1 MHFSLTEEQA
11 AIQET
16 ALTFAKERLAPF
28 ATEWDE
34 KSHFPV
40 DVIRETAALGMAA
53 IYVPAE
59 QGGSGLSRLDGALIM
74 EALAYGCPAIS
85 AYISIHNMVAWM
97 VGKYGSDA
105 QRSDWMPKLASMDW
119 LSAYCLTEPGA
130 GSDAAAL
137 KTSAKRS
144 GSHYVLNGTKQF
156 ISGAGATDFY
166 FVFARTGDDG
176 AGGISAFVVM
186 KGAPGFSF
194 GANERKMGWNAQPT
208 RQLTFEDCRVP
219 VENRVG
225 AEGQGFKFAMSGL
238 DGGRINIGACSLG
251 AAWAALDKA
260 RQYMVERKAFG
271 RAIADFQALQFK
283 LADMATE
290 LEAARL
296 MVYRAAD
303 AIDRADPQTTMY
315 SAMAKR
321 LATDLGFR
329 VCNEALQIH
338 GGYGYLK
345 DYGLEKLVRD
355 LRVHQILEGTNEIM
369 RVVISRKVLGGN
381 RARASLRRHK
391 ARLPNGQHRAHSRS
405 HAVSGRPSCWR

>member
-1 MHFSLTEEQA
+1 MHFALTEEQA

-16 ALTFAKERLAPF
+16 ALAFAKERIAPH
-28 ATEWDE
+28 ASEWDE
-34 KSHFPV
+34 KGHFPV
-40 DVIRETAALGMAA
+40 DVIREVAPLGMGT
-53 IYVPAE
+53 IYVPE
-59 QGGSGLSRLDGALIM
+59 DKGGAGLSRLDGALIM
-74 EALAYGCPAIS
+74 EALAYGCPSIAG
-85 AYISIHNMVAWM
+85 YISIQNMVAWM
-97 VGKYGSDA
+97 VGKYASSAQVDA
-105 QRSDWMPKLASMDW
+105 WMPKLASMQW
-119 LSAYCLTEPGA
+119 LASYCLTEPGS

-137 KTSAKRS
+137 KTTARRS
-144 GSHYVLNGTKQF
+144 GDSYILNGSKQF

-166 FVFARTGDDG
+166 FVFARTGDDT
-176 AGGISAFVVM
+176 AAGISAFAVM
-186 KGAPGFSF
+186 KDTPGLSF

-208 RQLTFEDCRVP
+208 RQVIFENCKVP
-219 VENRVG
+219 AANLIG

-251 AAWAALDKA
+251 GAWAALDKA
-260 RQYMVERKAFG
+260 RQYMFERTAFG
-271 RAIADFQALQFK
+271 KQIGEFQAMQFK
-283 LADMATE
+283 IADMATE

-303 AIDRADPQTTMY
+303 AMDNADPQASMY

-321 LATDLGFR
+321 YATDLGFN

-369 RVVISRKVLGGN
+369 RVVISRKLLGGN
-381 RARASLRRHK
+381 RA
-391 ARLPNGQHRAHSRS
+391 
-405 HAVSGRPSCWR
+405 

>member
-1 MHFSLTEEQA
+1 MHFALTEEQA

-16 ALTFAKERLAPF
+16 ALAFAKERLAPH
-28 ATEWDE
+28 AAEWDE

-40 DVIRETAALGMAA
+40 DVIREMAPLGMGT

-59 QGGSGLSRLDGALIM
+59 QGGAGLSRVDGALIM
-74 EALAYGCPAIS
+74 EALSYGCP
-85 AYISIHNMVAWM
+85 SIAGYVSIQNMVAWM
-97 VGKYGSDA
+97 VAKYASDA
-105 QRSDWMPKLASMDW
+105 QVSEWMPKLASMEW
-119 LSAYCLTEPGA
+119 LASYCLTEPGS

-144 GSHYVLNGTKQF
+144 GDGYILNGSKQF
-156 ISGAGATDFY
+156 ISGAGAA
-166 FVFARTGDDG
+166 VL
-176 AGGISAFVVM
+176 
-186 KGAPGFSF
+186 KGTPGLSF
-194 GANERKMGWNAQPT
+194 GALEKKMGWNAQPT
-208 RQLTFEDCRVP
+208 RQVIFENCKVP
-219 VENRVG
+219 VANRVG

-251 AAWAALDKA
+251 AAWFALDKA
-260 RQYMVERKAFG
+260 RQYLFERKAFG
-271 RAIADFQALQFK
+271 RQIADFQALQFK
-283 LADMATE
+283 VADMATD

-303 AIDRADPQTTMY
+303 AIDRADPQATMY

-321 LATDLGFR
+321 LATDLGFK

-381 RARASLRRHK
+381 R
-391 ARLPNGQHRAHSRS
+391 G
-405 HAVSGRPSCWR
+405 